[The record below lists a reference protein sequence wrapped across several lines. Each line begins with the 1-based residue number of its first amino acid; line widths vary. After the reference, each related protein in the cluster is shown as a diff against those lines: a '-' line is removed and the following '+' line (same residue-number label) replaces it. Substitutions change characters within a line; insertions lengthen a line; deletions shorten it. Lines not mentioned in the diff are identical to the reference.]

1 MAKAREVAVWLDDG
15 AARLIVGAGP
25 AKEPSRW
32 VAQGV
37 ILEEIGVGF
46 WLKADTIQEFRSLKD
61 GKKKQVNWTFKSS
74 QLLIRWDFIITI
86 QAFEGGDIEIGFKAA
101 AE

>member
-32 VAQGV
+32 AAQGV

-46 WLKADTIQEFRSLKD
+46 WLKADTIQAGTSTCERYFSRISEQRGLPD
-61 GKKKQVNWTFKSS
+61 PA
-74 QLLIRWDFIITI
+74 LI
-86 QAFEGGDIEIGFKAA
+86 
-101 AE
+101 